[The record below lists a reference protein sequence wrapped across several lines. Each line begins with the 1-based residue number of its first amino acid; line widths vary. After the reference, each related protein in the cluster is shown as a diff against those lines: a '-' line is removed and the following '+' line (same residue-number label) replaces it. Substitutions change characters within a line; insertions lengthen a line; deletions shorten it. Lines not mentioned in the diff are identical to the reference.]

1 MAQEDLRNVA
11 MADSKRAIDTDDLAA
26 LAEGL
31 GTSRY
36 KEYDI
41 AQYVEMVQA
50 SIPQDLWSGV
60 FYSWLSLKGH
70 LQGLMGLQRTEM
82 FAAVQEDDSVYAC
95 FLTIWDDAD
104 VMAAWLRDGN
114 PVHRMI
120 IDLGVPE
127 GGVVAQLLRDY
138 S

>member
-1 MAQEDLRNVA
+1 MAQEDVRDVTMPDA
-11 MADSKRAIDTDDLAA
+11 KRAIDTDDLVA

-50 SIPQDLWSGV
+50 TIPQELWSGV

-82 FAAVQEDDSVYAC
+82 FASVHEDDSVFAC

-104 VMAAWLRDGN
+104 VMAA
-114 PVHRMI
+114 
-120 IDLGVPE
+120 
-127 GGVVAQLLRDY
+127 
-138 S
+138 